1 MSAFTSL
8 KMVAVK
14 RPVKTT
20 DVVLRRNKTITK
32 LLEQIELAKI
42 MLGQNGIAPTKLL
55 TEIDEE
61 TGEKVSVK
69 VKKRVKEWFFT
80 DDAGKLCV
88 TVRYGNKTVEL
99 AKNKTGIELSS
110 ANELVSTFE
119 ILVDAVKQGE
129 LDAQLAATSAQV
141 KEMFKK

>member
-42 MLGQNGIAPTKLL
+42 MLGQIGIAPTKLL